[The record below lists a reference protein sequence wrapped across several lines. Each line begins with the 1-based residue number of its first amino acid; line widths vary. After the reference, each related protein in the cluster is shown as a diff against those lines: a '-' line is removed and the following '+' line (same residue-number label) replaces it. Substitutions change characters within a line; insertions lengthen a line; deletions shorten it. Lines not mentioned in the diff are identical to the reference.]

1 MSPQTPRSPGT
12 RQTLSYLRGLFS
24 ANRLRPKNKLGQNF
38 LIDLNLLDVIVRGAE
53 LTRADLVLEVGTG
66 TGGLTTRLAEQA
78 GAVLSIEID
87 RDFHELAKDSV
98 ADVEH
103 IRLLHADALKN
114 KNRLNPELFT
124 QLEEL
129 RQIYKPRHIKLVS
142 NLPYAVA
149 TPVISNLLMSDV
161 QFERMVVT
169 VQWEIAEKLTAAP
182 GGNEFGALSVLV
194 QTIADVEILR
204 RMSPAAFWPRPAV
217 ESGIVRIWPR
227 PAKRRQVSDLVRF
240 RCFLRDLYS
249 HRRKNLRG
257 GILSIPG
264 GPGDKALVD
273 AKLAELGYKGT
284 ERAETLSIA
293 QHLQLC
299 EAFGP
304 EGANLETSQER

>member
-1 MSPQTPRSPGT
+1 M
-12 RQTLSYLRGLFS
+12 
-24 ANRLRPKNKLGQNF
+24 
-38 LIDLNLLDVIVRGAE
+38 IDLNLLDVIVRGAE

-204 RMSPAAFWPRPAV
+204 HVSPAAFWPRPAV

-227 PAKRRQVSDLVRF
+227 PAKRLLAPPQESARRHPEHPRRPARQGVGRRQARRSWLQGHRA
-240 RCFLRDLYS
+240 CRDAVDRPAS
-249 HRRKNLRG
+249 AALRG
-257 GILSIPG
+257 IRPG
-264 GPGDKALVD
+264 RRQP
-273 AKLAELGYKGT
+273 
-284 ERAETLSIA
+284 
-293 QHLQLC
+293 
-299 EAFGP
+299 
-304 EGANLETSQER
+304 